1 MQALKLG
8 KFSFL
13 SGRKKFKKSW
23 TKFEA
28 IYSRPFER
36 EGAQYDVLQL
46 LFYLVGFVAFPL
58 MVQTETMPC

>member
-13 SGRKKFKKSW
+13 SGKKDLLKKVGP
-23 TKFEA
+23 KLRQFIA
-28 IYSRPFER
+28 VLLKER
-36 EGAQYDVLQL
+36 GAQYDM

-58 MVQTETMPC
+58 MVQTVTLPR